1 MTDKHSFLERLT
13 SMLAAR
19 GISEAEAEA
28 YLAQFDRYYE
38 RMANDDLATAE
49 TLLDIESIADN
60 IASQVAEK
68 RAKEEMLSEQT
79 LNVPAVDI
87 DDEPTTEAQIPAVRD
102 DEVDYEPLALIADE
116 PMQDGEDVVEYEEY
130 EEFEGAALDAAEEN
144 ATRLPDYVEE
154 EKIQG
159 TKMFWGLFALSL
171 PVTVPLALLI
181 LGIFGVM
188 WGAVAAVMAG
198 AVAALIGVVCL
209 GTVLSLVGIIY
220 GILQMGNAVPI
231 GLYEIGIGVVI
242 AGLTLC
248 IGILIYN
255 FAVRLV
261 PILFKLVTRLFKRV
275 LKRLKELFNHLK
287 KESAKL

>member
-60 IASQVAEK
+60 IASQVAQK
-68 RAKEEMLSEQT
+68 REQADLLTEQT
-79 LNVPAVDI
+79 LNLPMVDI
-87 DDEPTTEAQIPAVRD
+87 DNEPTTEAQIPAVSD
-102 DEVDYEPLALIADE
+102 DDLDYEPLSLIADE

-130 EEFEGAALDAAEEN
+130 EALEEVALDVAQEN

-171 PVTVPLALLI
+171 PVTIPLALLI

-242 AGLTLC
+242 AGITLC

-255 FAVRLV
+255 FAIRLV
-261 PILFKLVTRLFKRV
+261 PVLFKLVWKLFKYV